1 MDRSI
6 DKSCH
11 ENPHKGT
18 AVYAL
23 HRLWAKI
30 SDFVQS
36 LRPIVCASF
45 RSNFELYQAASV
57 CHQAASARLELYQA
71 ASGLE
76 LYQAASVCHQVAPA
90 RLELYHCT
98 P

>member
-45 RSNFELYQAASV
+45 RSNFELYQAAS
-57 CHQAASARLELYQA
+57 ARLELYQA